1 MDYFC
6 NSLCQSNNKITNKNM
21 AKQEIKH
28 EHELNVEEAVSRS
41 EAFFNKNKKVVSLV
55 VVGVAAL
62 IAACILVSHYV
73 VNPRE
78 QKASEALFMGEQY
91 FQNGNYETAIVEFEA
106 VMADHKGTKAA
117 NLAKAYAGISNA
129 KLGNYEEAIA
139 NLKAFKGN
147 DAMIA
152 PSVLAA
158 LGNCYAQ
165 VGQEAQAAA
174 TLVKAAK
181 KADNQLL
188 SPAYLIQAGQIFEK
202 LGKKADA
209 RKAYELIKTKYYGS
223 MQAMDIE
230 KYIERVK

>member
-1 MDYFC
+1 
-6 NSLCQSNNKITNKNM
+6 M

-55 VVGVAAL
+55 VVGVAVL
-62 IAACILVSHYV
+62 IAACVLVSHYV

-78 QKASEALFMGEQY
+78 QKAAEALFMGEQY
-91 FQNGNYETAIVEFEA
+91 FQNGDYETAIVEFES

-139 NLKAFKGN
+139 TLKGFKGN
-147 DAMIA
+147 DAMVA

-174 TLVKAAK
+174 ALMKAAK

-188 SPAYLIQAGQIFEK
+188 SPAYLIQAGQIYEK

-209 RKAYELIKTKYYGS
+209 LKAYNEIKTKYYGS
-223 MQAMDIE
+223 MQSMDIE